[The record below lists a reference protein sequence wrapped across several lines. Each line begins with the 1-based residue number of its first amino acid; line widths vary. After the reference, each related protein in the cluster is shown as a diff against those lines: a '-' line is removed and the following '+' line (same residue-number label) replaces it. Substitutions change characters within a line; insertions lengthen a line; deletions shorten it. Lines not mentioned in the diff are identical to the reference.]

1 MKAIYLTGF
10 MGSGKTTV
18 AEELSKALAL
28 PSKDTDKHITKMQ
41 GREIPVIFES
51 EGEKAFR
58 SYETASLKD
67 LPTEN
72 IIISTGGGIVLSEK
86 NRSFMKQNGT
96 MIYLHCE
103 PEEIVKRL
111 EGDTSRP
118 LLAGDNKQEKINTIF
133 TERLPLYREADYE
146 IETTNRSV
154 KDIVAEICQRI
165 G

>member
-28 PSKDTDKHITKMQ
+28 PSEDTDKHVTKMQ

-51 EGEKAFR
+51 EGERAFR

-118 LLAGDNKQEKINTIF
+118 LLAGDNKQDKINAIF

>member
-1 MKAIYLTGF
+1 

-28 PSKDTDKHITKMQ
+28 PSEDTDKHVTKMQ

-103 PEEIVKRL
+103 PEEIIKRL

-118 LLAGDNKQEKINTIF
+118 LLAGDNKQDKINTIF
-133 TERLPLYREADYE
+133 TERLPLYREANYE

>member
-18 AEELSKALAL
+18 AEELSKELAL
-28 PSKDTDKHITKMQ
+28 PSEDTDKHVTKMQ
-41 GREIPVIFES
+41 GKEIPVIFES

-58 SYETASLKD
+58 SYEAASLKD

-96 MIYLHCE
+96 VIYLHCE

-118 LLAGDNKQEKINTIF
+118 LLAGDNKQNKINAIF
-133 TERLPLYREADYE
+133 MERLPLYREADYE

>member
-28 PSKDTDKHITKMQ
+28 PSEDTDKHVTKMQ

-72 IIISTGGGIVLSEK
+72 IIISTGGGIVLSEE
-86 NRSFMKQNGT
+86 NRSFMKKNGT
-96 MIYLHCE
+96 MIYLHCD
-103 PEEIVKRL
+103 PEEIIKRL

-118 LLAGDNKQEKINTIF
+118 LLAGDNKQDKINTIF
-133 TERLPLYREADYE
+133 TERLPLYREANYE

>member
-18 AEELSKALAL
+18 AEALSNALGLRAV
-28 PSKDTDKHITKMQ
+28 DTDEHVTKMR
-41 GREIPVIFES
+41 GKSIPTIFEE
-51 EGEKAFR
+51 EGEEAFR
-58 SYETASLKD
+58 AYEAASLED
-67 LPTEN
+67 LPTED

-86 NRSFMKQNGT
+86 NRFFMKQNGT

-103 PEEIVKRL
+103 PEEILKRL

-118 LLAGDNKQEKINTIF
+118 LLAGDNKQQKVKAIF
-133 TERLPLYREADYE
+133 AERLPFYHEAEFE
-146 IETTNRSV
+146 IETTHRSMEE
-154 KDIVAEICQRI
+154 IVTEIHRLI

>member
-1 MKAIYLTGF
+1 

-18 AEELSKALAL
+18 AEALSKALAL
-28 PSKDTDKHITKMQ
+28 PSEDTDKYITKMQ
-41 GREIPVIFES
+41 GKEIPVIFEN

-58 SYETASLKD
+58 SYEEASLKN

-86 NRSFMKQNGT
+86 NRYFMKQNGT

-103 PEEIVKRL
+103 PEEIIKRL

-118 LLAGDNKQEKINTIF
+118 LLAGGNKQDKIKAIF
-133 TERLPLYREADYE
+133 KERLPLYREADYE

>member
-28 PSKDTDKHITKMQ
+28 PSEDTDKHITKMQ

-58 SYETASLKD
+58 SYETASLKN

-86 NRSFMKQNGT
+86 NRSYMKQNGT

-118 LLAGDNKQEKINTIF
+118 LLAGDNKQNKINTIF

-154 KDIVAEICQRI
+154 QDIVAEICQRI

>member
-28 PSKDTDKHITKMQ
+28 PSEDTDKHVTKMQ

-72 IIISTGGGIVLSEK
+72 IIISTGGGIVLSEN

-118 LLAGDNKQEKINTIF
+118 LLAGDNKQNKINTIF

>member
-1 MKAIYLTGF
+1 

-28 PSKDTDKHITKMQ
+28 PSEDTDKHVRKMQ

-86 NRSFMKQNGT
+86 NRSFMKQNGI

-118 LLAGDNKQEKINTIF
+118 LLAGDNKQNKINTIF

-154 KDIVAEICQRI
+154 QDIVAEICQRI